1 MGKYLH
7 LFLGES
13 AKTEHD
19 EMYESGYT
27 EPWVAYIEETESM
40 TWNKAHEVEYD
51 ACEYKELL
59 NFGNMKSLRLEHFPE
74 LQVSFALIGHAA
86 LNGGGFDGGA
96 VRGGDEDEPIGTLS
110 NPCEILNYVTFF
122 WSGNTNSGGGEVIV
136 KKGALSKGG
145 ESDGVYYYVYPDGTQ
160 ETMNTIDDVNNI
172 INNVILPQL
181 PNCEFFNWSD
191 FNTND
196 TCFCICG
203 AKAIYDSN
211 VDPGFTVTRWA
222 DMNLSQGHYKFI
234 SNDVESK
241 FVPND
246 GESNT
251 IVYIDATYGDKCDF
265 SDTLQITYQG
275 EDGIYYLE
283 IYDGGGVNEDLSKVK
298 FQKFGDLMNNFF
310 GKEVI
315 CSCTVNTELTDSV
328 NANVLLNN
336 VDIIDVTES
345 YQSDEPDEPIIHEEM

>member
-40 TWNKAHEVEYD
+40 TWNKAREVEYD
-51 ACEYKELL
+51 ACEYQELL

-74 LQVSFALIGHAA
+74 LQVSFALIGRPAS
-86 LNGGGFDGGA
+86 NGGS
-96 VRGGDEDEPIGTLS
+96 GGDDFISRGATDTLS

-122 WSGNTNSGGGEVIV
+122 WSGNTDSGGDEISI

-145 ESDGVYYYVYPDGTQ
+145 ESDGFYYYVYPDGTQ

-181 PNCEFFNWSD
+181 PNCELFDWSK
-191 FNTND
+191 FNTGD

-222 DMNLSQGHYKFI
+222 DMNWSQGHYKFI

-251 IVYIDATYGDKCDF
+251 IVYIDAAAGDKCE
-265 SDTLQITYQG
+265 SYPTLQITYQG
-275 EDGIYYLE
+275 EDGTYYWE

-345 YQSDEPDEPIIHEEM
+345 YQSDEPILDPER